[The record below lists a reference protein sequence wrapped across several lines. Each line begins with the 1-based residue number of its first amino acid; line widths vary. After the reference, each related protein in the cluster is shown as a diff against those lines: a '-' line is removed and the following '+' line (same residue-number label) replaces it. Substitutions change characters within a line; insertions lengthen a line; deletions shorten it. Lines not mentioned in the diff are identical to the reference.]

1 MRMTFSSS
9 IIIDRSIHPKLSLS
23 SVEDDEFLKDPA
35 KANGR
40 IREGD
45 DEELFGVK
53 TILYVNHHLIIMQ
66 TVFISLLY

>member
-9 IIIDRSIHPKLSLS
+9 IIIDRSPKFSLS

-40 IREGD
+40 VRED

-53 TILYVNHHLIIMQ
+53 TVLYVNHHLIIMQ
-66 TVFISLLY
+66 TVFISTSV